1 MSRKKSIIWQF
12 FTLAENTKFAK
23 CKKCGRDV
31 SRGGTTAMTYNTT
44 NLVNHLKKKHADE
57 YEQYSKSSTENES
70 KATRE
75 RRQLSIEESTAKRR
89 CWDINDPRSQN
100 I

>member
-1 MSRKKSIIWQF
+1 MLGKKSIIWQF
-12 FTLAENTKFAK
+12 FTLAENTKFSK
-23 CKKCGRDV
+23 CKKCGQDV
-31 SRGGTTAMTYNTT
+31 SRGGTRAKTYNTT
-44 NLVNHLKKKHADE
+44 NLLNHLKKKHADK

-75 RRQLSIEESTAKRR
+75 RRQLSIEESSAKRR

>member
-1 MSRKKSIIWQF
+1 
-12 FTLAENTKFAK
+12 
-23 CKKCGRDV
+23 
-31 SRGGTTAMTYNTT
+31 MTYNTT

-75 RRQLSIEESTAKRR
+75 RRQLSIEESSAKRR